1 MQKIIISSLLVLA
14 VSTGTILTFSD
25 HETPNNNCAQK
36 FSSENLNVNSGCLS
50 SNAGTTKYPA
60 TVLSHK
66 EVLSQWRDYP
76 LIPVEDANS

>member
-25 HETPNNNCAQK
+25 HETPIINCAQK
-36 FSSENLNVNSGCLS
+36 FPSENLDVNSDCIS
-50 SNAGTTKYPA
+50 KNANAAKYPV

-76 LIPVEDANS
+76 LILVDDANS